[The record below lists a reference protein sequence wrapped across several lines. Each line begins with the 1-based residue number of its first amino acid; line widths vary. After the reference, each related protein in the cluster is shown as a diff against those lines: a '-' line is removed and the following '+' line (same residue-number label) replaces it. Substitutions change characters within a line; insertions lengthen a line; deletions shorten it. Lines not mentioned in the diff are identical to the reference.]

1 MQNKF
6 AGYKTII
13 IETLL
18 YRYEIPDYQICRE
31 KIDYILKFFN
41 DFEIIWEYLVSTKV
55 YKYKQL
61 NDMEMYHH
69 STETIAK
76 KHILR
81 HICEVVTIQEDRK
94 SKFESILDTIAGIYQ
109 HKLELPIMKEYM
121 DEYVNAFIKE
131 VKLHTHRNIPIDM
144 HLAVRAGI
152 KVIKK
157 EIDRKVKKAQED
169 DKIDLFQRDNLL
181 DMGNFF
187 YDIFIS
193 YYSNRY
199 TTYMDSKF
207 TTFPAMNK
215 FEWIMRRFGDI
226 FKL

>member
-6 AGYKTII
+6 AGYKTVI

-81 HICEVVTIQEDRK
+81 HICEVVIVQEDRK
-94 SKFESILDTIAGIYQ
+94 SKFECILDIIAGIYQ

-121 DEYVNAFIKE
+121 YKYVDAFVEE
-131 VKLHTHRNIPIDM
+131 VKAHTRRNLPLNVHPII
-144 HLAVRAGI
+144 RAGI
-152 KVIKK
+152 KAIKR
-157 EIDRKVKKAQED
+157 EVDSKVRKAQED
-169 DKIDLFQRDNLL
+169 DKIDLFQRDSLL
-181 DMGNFF
+181 KMGNFF
-187 YDIFIS
+187 YDIFMS

-207 TTFPAMNK
+207 TTFPAMGK
-215 FEWIMRRFGDI
+215 FEWLLRRAEDI

>member
-6 AGYKTII
+6 AGYKTVI

-18 YRYEIPDYQICRE
+18 YRYEIPDYQICKD
-31 KIDYILKFFN
+31 KIDHILKFFN
-41 DFEIIWEYLVSTKV
+41 DFKIIWDYLVSPKV
-55 YKYKQL
+55 YRYKQL

-76 KHILR
+76 KHIIR

-94 SKFESILDTIAGIYQ
+94 SKFESVLDTIAGIYQ

-121 DEYVNAFIKE
+121 NEYVDAFIKE

-144 HLAVRAGI
+144 HLAVRSGI

-157 EIDRKVKKAQED
+157 EIDRKIKKAQEE

-199 TTYMDSKF
+199 TIYMDSKF
-207 TTFPAMNK
+207 TTFPAMSK
-215 FEWIMRRFGDI
+215 FEWIMRRLGDI

>member
-6 AGYKTII
+6 AGYKTVI

-41 DFEIIWEYLVSTKV
+41 DFEIIWEYLMSTKV

-76 KHILR
+76 KHIIR

-121 DEYVNAFIKE
+121 NEYVDTFIKE

-144 HLAVRAGI
+144 NLGVRSGI

-157 EIDRKVKKAQED
+157 EIDRKVKKAQEE

-181 DMGNFF
+181 DIGNFF
-187 YDIFIS
+187 YDIFMS

-207 TTFPAMNK
+207 TTFPAMGKMEWILRK
-215 FEWIMRRFGDI
+215 FEDI

>member
-6 AGYKTII
+6 AGYKTVI

-41 DFEIIWEYLVSTKV
+41 DFEIILEYLVSTKV

-81 HICEVVTIQEDRK
+81 HICEVVIVQEDRK
-94 SKFESILDTIAGIYQ
+94 SKFECILDIIAGIYQ

-121 DEYVNAFIKE
+121 YKYVDAFDKE
-131 VKLHTHRNIPIDM
+131 VKAHTHRNLPLNVHPII
-144 HLAVRAGI
+144 RAGI
-152 KVIKK
+152 KAIKR
-157 EIDRKVKKAQED
+157 EVDSKVRKAQED

-187 YDIFIS
+187 YDIFMS
-193 YYSNRY
+193 YYSNKY
-199 TTYMDSKF
+199 TIYMDSKF
-207 TTFPAMNK
+207 TKFPAMSK
-215 FEWIMRRFGDI
+215 MEWLVRRFTDI

>member
-6 AGYKTII
+6 AGYKTVI

-41 DFEIIWEYLVSTKV
+41 DFEIIWEYLMSSKV

-76 KHILR
+76 KHIIR

-94 SKFESILDTIAGIYQ
+94 SKFESILDIIAGIYQ

-121 DEYVNAFIKE
+121 NEYVDTFIKE

-144 HLAVRAGI
+144 NLGVRSGI

-157 EIDRKVKKAQED
+157 EIDRKVKKAQEE

-181 DMGNFF
+181 DIGNFF
-187 YDIFIS
+187 YDIFMS

-207 TTFPAMNK
+207 TTFPAMGKMEWILRK
-215 FEWIMRRFGDI
+215 FEDI

>member
-6 AGYKTII
+6 AGYKTVI

-31 KIDYILKFFN
+31 KIDHILKFFN
-41 DFEIIWEYLVSTKV
+41 DFDIIWDYLVSTKV

-76 KHILR
+76 KHIIR
-81 HICEVVTIQEDRK
+81 HICEVAKIQEDRK
-94 SKFESILDTIAGIYQ
+94 SKFESILDIIAGIYQ

-121 DEYVNAFIKE
+121 YEYINAFDKE
-131 VKLHTHRNIPIDM
+131 VEAHSYRNLPFDIRPVI
-144 HLAVRAGI
+144 RAGI
-152 KVIKK
+152 KAMKREV
-157 EIDRKVKKAQED
+157 DRKVMKAQEE
-169 DKIDLFQRDNLL
+169 DKIDLFQRDSLL
-181 DMGNFF
+181 KMGNFF
-187 YDIFIS
+187 YDVFMS

-207 TTFPAMNK
+207 TRFPAMSNLEWLLRK
-215 FEWIMRRFGDI
+215 FENI